1 MILPLEKGEKG
12 ISIQD
17 KRDKQGPRK
26 LLALDGGG
34 IRGIMTL
41 EVLARIESE
50 LQNKLGRDDKFV
62 LADYF
67 DYIAGTSTG
76 AIIATCLSIGMRV
89 DEIRDFYID
98 SGPAM
103 FDKTNLIRRYFRNKF
118 HDHKL
123 AKTLQ
128 DVIAQKTGEPEA
140 TLGCDALRTYLLL
153 ILRNATTDSPWPI
166 SNNPAAKYND
176 RTRLVSNLDLPLW
189 QLVRA
194 STAAPTYFPPEVITI
209 RDHQLNDH
217 EFVFVDGGVTM
228 YNNPAFQLFLM
239 ATVAPYN
246 LRWPTGDDKML
257 LVSVGTGSAASAN
270 ENLSPEQMN
279 ILYNA
284 SSLPSALMFAATNEQ
299 DFLCRVFGNCLN
311 GETLDREV
319 WDMKGISGQS
329 PGIPKLF
336 TYARYNAD
344 LSRAGLDSLG
354 LPHIEPANVQQ
365 LDSID
370 HISELREV
378 GRAVAKQ
385 VDVSHFAGFLP

>member
-1 MILPLEKGEKG
+1 MSL
-12 ISIQD
+12 QD
-17 KRDKQGPRK
+17 KNDKKGPRK

-41 EVLARIESE
+41 EVLDRIESE
-50 LQNKLGRDDKFV
+50 LQNKLGRDNQFV

-76 AIIATCLSIGMRV
+76 AIIATCLSLGMRV
-89 DEIRDFYID
+89 DEVRRFYIE

-118 HDHKL
+118 HDQQLAQKL
-123 AKTLQ
+123 KQ
-128 DVIAQKTGEPEA
+128 VIAEKTGEPEA
-140 TLGCDALRTYLLL
+140 TLGCDRLRTYLLL

-166 SNNPAAKYND
+166 SNNSASKYNI
-176 RTRLVSNLDLPLW
+176 RTRPVSNLDLPLW

-246 LRWPTGDDKML
+246 LRWPTGQDQML
-257 LVSVGTGSAASAN
+257 LVSVGTGIAADAN
-270 ENLSPEQMN
+270 ANLTPEQMN
-279 ILYNA
+279 IVYNA
-284 SSLPSALMFAATNEQ
+284 SSLPSALMFAASNEQ

-311 GETLDREV
+311 GGILDREV
-319 WDMKGISGQS
+319 GDMQGVNGEG
-329 PGIPKLF
+329 PVGPKLF
-336 TYARYNAD
+336 TYMRYNAE
-344 LSRAGLDSLG
+344 LSRAGLDAMG
-354 LPHIEPANVQQ
+354 LSQIEPRSVQQ
-365 LDSID
+365 MDTVD
-370 HISELREV
+370 HIPELQEV
-378 GRAVAKQ
+378 GRAVAKE
-385 VDVSHFAGFLP
+385 VNIAHFEGFLQ

>member
-1 MILPLEKGEKG
+1 M
-12 ISIQD
+12 SIQD
-17 KRDKQGPRK
+17 KTDKQGPRK

-41 EVLARIESE
+41 EVLARIEEE
-50 LQNKLGRDDKFV
+50 LQNKLGRDDKLV

-89 DEIRDFYID
+89 SEIRDFYID

-103 FDKTNLIRRYFRNKF
+103 FDRTNLIRRFSRNKF
-118 HDHKL
+118 HDQKL
-123 AKTLQ
+123 AAKLQ
-128 DVIAQKTGEPEA
+128 DVIARKTGEPEA
-140 TLGCDALRTYLLL
+140 TLGSDALRTYLLI

-176 RTRLVSNLDLPLW
+176 RTRAVSNLDLPLW

-209 RDHQLNDH
+209 RDSKLIDH

-228 YNNPAFQLFLM
+228 FNNPAFQLFLM
-239 ATVAPYN
+239 ATIAPYN
-246 LRWPTGDDKML
+246 LRWPTGEDKIL
-257 LVSVGTGSAASAN
+257 LVSIGTGSAANAN
-270 ENLSPEQMN
+270 ANLSPGQMN
-279 ILYNA
+279 IIYNA
-284 SSLPSALMFAATNEQ
+284 SSIPSALMFAAANEQ

-311 GETLDREV
+311 GGMIDREV
-319 WDMKGISGQS
+319 GVVMSGINGQG
-329 PGIPKLF
+329 PVFPKLF
-336 TYARYNAD
+336 TYMRYNAD
-344 LSRAGLDSLG
+344 LSRVGLDNLG
-354 LPHIEPANVQQ
+354 LTHIEPRNVQK

-370 HISELREV
+370 HISELQEV
-378 GRAVAKQ
+378 GRSVGKQ
-385 VDVSHFAGFLP
+385 VDIAHFAGFLQ